1 MQARCKATGLR
12 MPATCAMRSTE
23 DALDMFV
30 TTTFRGRF
38 YSQPRRVTLAA
49 CDSCTIS
56 PRGCDSN
63 HRAGSSSLEAAT
75 WSSTNSTR
83 GRGPLTSDPSALAFC
98 DRTEATGRVFCPRS
112 GPSEG
117 LQPIKMRCYNGY
129 HAGPAVDWTT
139 FSPESDDEQCVLV
152 EDKHRETRER
162 FCNGQLCNCMM
173 SGVHSWQLATP
184 GVSTILRCR
193 PTLRGIWNLETP
205 RKSPLSSKFF
215 NASLSTW

>member
-63 HRAGSSSLEAAT
+63 HCAGSSSLEAAT

-83 GRGPLTSDPSALAFC
+83 GRGPLATLPPLHSAIGRRQPGGSSAQEA
-98 DRTEATGRVFCPRS
+98 DRR
-112 GPSEG
+112 
-117 LQPIKMRCYNGY
+117 
-129 HAGPAVDWTT
+129 
-139 FSPESDDEQCVLV
+139 
-152 EDKHRETRER
+152 
-162 FCNGQLCNCMM
+162 
-173 SGVHSWQLATP
+173 
-184 GVSTILRCR
+184 
-193 PTLRGIWNLETP
+193 RG
-205 RKSPLSSKFF
+205 SSQ
-215 NASLSTW
+215 